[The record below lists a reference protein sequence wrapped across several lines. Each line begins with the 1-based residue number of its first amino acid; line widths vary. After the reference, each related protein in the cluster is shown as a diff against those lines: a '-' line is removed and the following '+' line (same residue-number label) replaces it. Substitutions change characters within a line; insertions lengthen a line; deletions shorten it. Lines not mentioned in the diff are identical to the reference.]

1 MIKKKNIDLKTAK
14 SFGEEWEKFDQ
25 SNLSSKEALERFN
38 EYFHLFPWDLLPAE
52 SEGIDIGC
60 GSGRWDK
67 FVAPRVFKLH
77 CVEPAERAITVAK
90 RNLSKYKN
98 IIFHQKSLDDLEIP
112 NESMDF
118 CYSLGVLHHVPDT
131 LKALE
136 KCASLLKP
144 GAPFL
149 GYLYYNFEN
158 KSKIFKLI
166 WKFSDFFRKIIS
178 KSSPGSKN
186 LYCDLIAIFIY
197 LPITNFLR
205 FLEIIGFKVHSFPL
219 SYYRNYS
226 FYTMRTDARDR
237 FGTPVEKR
245 FSQKDIIKMCEKSGF
260 ENIVFSDREPFWCF
274 TAIKRKTKK

>member
-1 MIKKKNIDLKTAK
+1 MTKRKNIDLNTAK

-25 SNLSSKEALERFN
+25 SNLSNKEALERFN
-38 EYFHLFPWDLLPAE
+38 EYFHLFPWESLPE
-52 SEGIDIGC
+52 NSEGIDIGC

-67 FVAPRVFKLH
+67 FVAPRVGKLH
-77 CVEPAERAITVAK
+77 CVEPAERAIAVAK

-98 IIFHQKSLDDLEIP
+98 IIFHKKSLDDLDLS

-131 LKALE
+131 FKAIK
-136 KCASLLKP
+136 KCARLLKP

-158 KSKIFKLI
+158 KSEFFKLI
-166 WKFSDFFRKIIS
+166 WKFSDFFRRIIS
-178 KSSPGSKN
+178 KSSSRSKN
-186 LYCDLIAIFIY
+186 FYCDLIALFVY
-197 LPITNFLR
+197 WPITNFLR
-205 FLEIIGFKVHSFPL
+205 FLEIIGFKVNSFPL

-245 FSQKDIIKMCEKSGF
+245 FSRKDIIEMCVKSGF
-260 ENIVFSDREPFWCF
+260 ENIVFSERKPYWCF
-274 TAIKRKTKK
+274 TAIKRQTKD

>member
-1 MIKKKNIDLKTAK
+1 MVKKKNIDFNTAK

-25 SNLSSKEALERFN
+25 STLGNEEALERFN
-38 EYFHLFPWDLLPAE
+38 EYFHLFPWNSLPPN

-67 FVAPRVFKLH
+67 FVAPRVYKLH
-77 CVEPAERAITVAK
+77 CVEPSEKAIKVAK
-90 RNLSKYKN
+90 RNLLQNKN

-131 LKALE
+131 LKAIE

-158 KSKIFKLI
+158 KSEIFKLI
-166 WKFSDFFRKIIS
+166 WKFSDFFRRIIS
-178 KSSPGSKN
+178 KKSPRSKN
-186 LYCDLIAIFIY
+186 LYCDLIALLVY
-197 LPITNFLR
+197 LPITNFLK
-205 FLEIIGFKVHSFPL
+205 FLEIIGFKVNSLPL
-219 SYYRNYS
+219 SYYKNYS

-237 FGTPVEKR
+237 FGTPIEKR
-245 FSQKDIIKMCEKSGF
+245 FSRKQIINMCEKSGF
-260 ENIVFSDREPFWCF
+260 EKIIFSKRKPYWCF
-274 TAIKRKTKK
+274 TAIKKTKK